1 MNIRERSFEGLKV
14 GDSLY
19 DHFTK
24 DEINNLEQRKGKDS
38 IQFTI
43 NDEKKIYPNYY
54 EIYVSC
60 KTSDKKLSI
69 FFMEGVMLAPK
80 ANLAIE
86 GALKLWAQIEN
97 RYPHS
102 YMGCSEISKS
112 SKIDKN
118 YTGRIYEGSLA
129 TGRIFCV
136 ADLIIHANLIFWKN
150 NERGQIYLNIRRDDI
165 NLKNLKLKKKYP
177 SPIRRTRMHEIVL
190 KRYLKNYKENNSI
203 Q

>member
-1 MNIRERSFEGLKV
+1 MNIRERSFEGFKV

-43 NDEKKIYPNYY
+43 NDEKKNYPNYY

-102 YMGCSEISKS
+102 HMGCSEISKS

-129 TGRIFCV
+129 TGRVFCV
-136 ADLIIHANLIFWKN
+136 VDLIIHANLIFWKN
-150 NERGQIYLNIRRDDI
+150 NEKGQIYLNITKDDI
-165 NLKNLKLKKKYP
+165 NLKNLKSKKKFP
-177 SPIRRTRMHEIVL
+177 VLRKRMQEIEL
-190 KRYLKNYKENNSI
+190 KRYLKNYKESNSI